1 MRWVGRII
9 RIDGLDTACP
19 DVYLVLSCCI
29 AGETKGVP
37 RNGTRILSKPT
48 SSDVTLNQKNS
59 GAQETAHPGEQ

>member
-19 DVYLVLSCCI
+19 DVYLVLSCI
-29 AGETKGVP
+29 ETKGVP